1 MDTIIIR
8 DLELF
13 LRVGGPEDERA
24 KPQRLLVSIEIAHDF
39 ARAAEKDDLRSSIDY
54 AAVCQ
59 RLAEW
64 GAGRSWC
71 LIETLAVEIADL
83 LLREFGAA
91 TATVE
96 VRKFVLPQ
104 TRFVGVRV
112 TRRSPDIRLQN
123 P

>member
-13 LRVGGPEDERA
+13 LRVGVSEDERA

-39 ARAAEKDDLRSSIDY
+39 GDAAEKDDLRSSIDY

-71 LIETLAVEIADL
+71 LIETLAVEMADL
-83 LLREFGAA
+83 LLREFGAT

-112 TRRSPDIRLQN
+112 TRMFHTP
-123 P
+123 